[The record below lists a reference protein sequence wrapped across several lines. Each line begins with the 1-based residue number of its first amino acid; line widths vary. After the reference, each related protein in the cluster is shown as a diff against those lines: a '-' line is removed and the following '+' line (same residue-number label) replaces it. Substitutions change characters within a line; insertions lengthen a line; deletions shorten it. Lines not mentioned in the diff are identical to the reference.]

1 MVFKVKQIY
10 DIAQGESRERKE
22 SSGLKS
28 EEFYHLEVE
37 RTEVLEDMKKTH
49 NPSKK

>member
-49 NPSKK
+49 NSGKK

>member
-10 DIAQGESRERKE
+10 DIAQGESRERK

-49 NPSKK
+49 NSGKK